1 MPESYIEPLTDRQ
14 VCFKCQKTAPGKKKL
29 LKCAGCHAITYC
41 SKECQVADFKRHKWN
56 CLPVMVTEIPGKG
69 RGLVAARD
77 IKMGELIF
85 KDKPVIK
92 VPEHFLRPKAY
103 TGGKPHL
110 GVTGSQQLI
119 NSLKAQ
125 IENLPSEAK
134 SQFYKL
140 AAPTLQPSLRIL
152 RGVNETDYDIY
163 RLFIRNSL
171 INRDHGFG
179 CISSL
184 YLNISLVN
192 HSCAPNAF
200 VGEVTKEKPEDDQY
214 YELRAIKDIAKGEEI
229 NNFILSQTCVKEYG
243 SSRQKRKT
251 AIKTI
256 KGFDCVCPVCMG
268 QVPSQE
274 DVIEKWIELDKQL
287 DPYHAQMPADWRREA
302 DIRNKIV
309 DIVMELYI
317 GQFTGEK
324 VAVLAA
330 LVGAAHLARD
340 QGLVRKAMTMWKQ
353 LVEDTKLDGS
363 KITYDATEKGL
374 AQWSSYYERR
384 GIKSYKLPPPDK
396 AEIEFIHAMTIKMH
410 DRDFRNP

>member
-41 SKECQVADFKRHKWN
+41 CKECQVADFKRHKWN

-92 VPEHFLRPKAY
+92 VPDHFLRPKAY

-110 GVTGSQQLI
+110 GATGSQQLI

-140 AAPTLQPSLRIL
+140 SAPALQPSLRIL
-152 RGVNETDYDIY
+152 RGVNESDYDIF

-171 INRDHGFG
+171 INKDNGYG
-179 CISSL
+179 CFSSL

-200 VGEVTKEKPEDDQY
+200 VGEVKIEKPEDDTC

-229 NNFILSQTCVKEYG
+229 NNFILSQTCVKDYG

-256 KGFDCVCPVCMG
+256 KGFDCVCPVCLG
-268 QVPSQE
+268 QVPGQE
-274 DVIEKWIELDKQL
+274 EIIEKWIELHNQL

-309 DIVMELYI
+309 DLVMNLYI
-317 GQFTGEK
+317 GQFSGEK
-324 VAVLAA
+324 VGVLAA

-340 QGLVRKAMTMWKQ
+340 QDLVRKAMTLWKQ
-353 LVEDTKLDGS
+353 LVEDTKLDGCQ
-363 KITYDATEKGL
+363 ITYDATEQGL
-374 AQWSSYYERR
+374 AQWSAFYERK
-384 GIKSYKLPPPDK
+384 GINPNTPPDS
-396 AEIEFIHAMTIKMH
+396 AEIDFMHAMTITLH
-410 DRDFRNP
+410 DRAFRNP